1 MSDVL
6 TFCYWSL
13 VSASGIDEPGA
24 LIVLAMFAMLVAVL
38 TVAAVMATTSPPDR
52 PYCPVCGC
60 TGWHWKGCPNDEASE

>member
-13 VSASGIDEPGA
+13 VSATGIDEPGA
-24 LIVLAMFAMLVAVL
+24 LIVLAMFAMLVAVAA
-38 TVAAVMATTSPPDR
+38 VAAVMATTTAPDR

-60 TGWHWKGCPNDEASE
+60 TGWHWRGCPNDGE